1 MNNKRRI
8 IDLIE
13 FYINDHRN
21 EDLNLMYGNGS
32 KIKIKDI
39 GYSTSNKSIFIDCSI
54 ILGDIKNLLD
64 DDDKNDTFQSGPF
77 KGYGKFGVHAQD
89 IALGLSS
96 KTKLQRQMFQVF
108 DK

>member
-54 ILGDIKNLLD
+54 ILGDIITEEILD
-64 DDDKNDTFQSGPF
+64 RTLS
-77 KGYGKFGVHAQD
+77 D
-89 IALGLSS
+89 ILIIDSLKYFFPAM
-96 KTKLQRQMFQVF
+96 KLTINVNY
-108 DK
+108 DV